1 MNRNKEK
8 TNCEIPE
15 AVHTLTHTQYLLDK
29 KAICSKNSTKS
40 LVGAENRKN
49 ANAKM
54 KVAGITLIALV
65 ITIIVLLILAG
76 VTNQCNI

>member
-1 MNRNKEK
+1 MNRSKEK
-8 TNCEIPE
+8 TNCESLE
-15 AVHTLTHTQYLLDK
+15 AVHTQYLLDK
-29 KAICSKNSTKS
+29 KAICSKNFTKS